1 MASSG
6 VSLKW
11 RKIFSGKYKKFV
23 QSGFYSGNTISKK
36 FEVGLKSAPRYNN
49 FFQGIVLR
57 LRLQNGKNFIL
68 EKSWG

>member
-1 MASSG
+1 MASLG

-11 RKIFSGKYKKFV
+11 RKIFSGKVKKFV
-23 QSGFYSGNTISKK
+23 QSGFYSGNNISKN
-36 FEVGLKSAPRYNN
+36 FDVGLKSAPRYNN